1 MALSTVHR
9 VLIYRLGS
17 LGDTVVALPC
27 LHLVARTW
35 PQAER
40 RLLTNIPV
48 HDKAPLSAAVLGIS
62 PPGSAGLIHGTM
74 NYPVGTRSLSGLL
87 QLRKE
92 IRAYRPDVLVYLG
105 PVRGIR
111 AAQRDALFF
120 RLCGIRTIV
129 GLPNTEDLQKLRTL
143 TEVEGY
149 VRPEA
154 PDVSL
159 KLSPDIGLPVTELR
173 EPEAFR
179 LARCLAPLGDAR
191 VQDAASWDLLLTEAE
206 RQRALEVLEPVRD
219 HPILAAA
226 IGTKVQAKDW
236 GTANWASLL
245 TTLTSELPRH
255 RIVLVGAPQE
265 ATESDEVSAAWGE
278 RALNLCGQLTPR
290 ETAAVL
296 GHAQLFLGLDSGPM
310 HLAATVGTPI
320 VAIFAAR
327 NTPVH
332 WFPFGTQHRVLYH
345 RTDCWGCGLETC
357 VAERKKCLTSITVEE
372 VLAAIRKSLASISAG
387 PTRP

>member
-1 MALSTVHR
+1 M
-9 VLIYRLGS
+9 
-17 LGDTVVALPC
+17 
-27 LHLVARTW
+27 
-35 PQAER
+35 
-40 RLLTNIPV
+40 
-48 HDKAPLSAAVLGIS
+48 
-62 PPGSAGLIHGTM
+62 
-74 NYPVGTRSLSGLL
+74 
-87 QLRKE
+87 
-92 IRAYRPDVLVYLG
+92 
-105 PVRGIR
+105 
-111 AAQRDALFF
+111 
-120 RLCGIRTIV
+120 
-129 GLPNTEDLQKLRTL
+129 
-143 TEVEGY
+143 
-149 VRPEA
+149 
-154 PDVSL
+154 
-159 KLSPDIGLPVTELR
+159 
-173 EPEAFR
+173 
-179 LARCLAPLGDAR
+179 
-191 VQDAASWDLLLTEAE
+191 
-206 RQRALEVLEPVRD
+206 LEPVRD

>member
-1 MALSTVHR
+1 MALSPVHR

-62 PPGSAGLIHGTM
+62 PLGSEGLIHGTM

-87 QLRKE
+87 QLWKE

-159 KLSPDIGLPVTELR
+159 KLSPDIGLPVAQSCANLR
-173 EPEAFR
+173 RSAWP
-179 LARCLAPLGDAR
+179 
-191 VQDAASWDLLLTEAE
+191 
-206 RQRALEVLEPVRD
+206 
-219 HPILAAA
+219 
-226 IGTKVQAKDW
+226 
-236 GTANWASLL
+236 
-245 TTLTSELPRH
+245 
-255 RIVLVGAPQE
+255 
-265 ATESDEVSAAWGE
+265 AAWRRWE
-278 RALNLCGQLTPR
+278 MRASKMP
-290 ETAAVL
+290 
-296 GHAQLFLGLDSGPM
+296 P
-310 HLAATVGTPI
+310 VGT
-320 VAIFAAR
+320 
-327 NTPVH
+327 
-332 WFPFGTQHRVLYH
+332 
-345 RTDCWGCGLETC
+345 CC
-357 VAERKKCLTSITVEE
+357 
-372 VLAAIRKSLASISAG
+372 
-387 PTRP
+387 